1 MASGAKAV
9 VPISA
14 AVKIVA
20 SFLVI
25 FVPSFHR
32 SQLAGGDISSR
43 SSTGSI
49 GKRHGCGNSS
59 DFFDHGFGR
68 YREPQQP
75 KVKNQPLLTDD
86 SALLFLP

>member
-32 SQLAGGDISSR
+32 SQLAGGDISPAPRPVRLANGTVVEIVPIFSITALGDTVNR
-43 SSTGSI
+43 S
-49 GKRHGCGNSS
+49 
-59 DFFDHGFGR
+59 
-68 YREPQQP
+68 
-75 KVKNQPLLTDD
+75 NQR
-86 SALLFLP
+86 